1 MFILIESELE
11 IIATLPALVSDSVRL
26 PSDREMGDELNP
38 KVDAERTVARI
49 KGARALIFDVDG
61 TLAETEE
68 LHRQA
73 FNAAFVRTGLD
84 WCWGLATY
92 KELLRVTGGKE
103 RIRAFDRSRGGQ
115 HPQLSNAEIDKLHLL
130 KNTIYAER
138 IAKGGCPLRPGIRA
152 LLTAARMRGQLLA
165 IATTTSREN
174 INALLVSS
182 LGEDWTGYFA
192 AIVAG
197 DEVPRK
203 KPAPDVYLQVLS
215 LLKLPAAQ
223 CLAIEDSRNG
233 LVAASSAGIP
243 VLILRSAYFHDDDF
257 SNAFLVID
265 DLTEWIGT

>member
-1 MFILIESELE
+1 
-11 IIATLPALVSDSVRL
+11 V
-26 PSDREMGDELNP
+26 PST
-38 KVDAERTVARI
+38 A
-49 KGARALIFDVDG
+49 
-61 TLAETEE
+61 
-68 LHRQA
+68 
-73 FNAAFVRTGLD
+73 
-84 WCWGLATY
+84 
-92 KELLRVTGGKE
+92 
-103 RIRAFDRSRGGQ
+103 RGGEQ

-182 LGEDWTGYFA
+182 LGEDWTGHFA

-215 LLKLPAAQ
+215 QLNLPAAQ

-233 LVAASSAGIP
+233 MVAASSAGIP
-243 VLILRSAYFHDDDF
+243 VLILRSAYFHDDAF